1 MINTIIYILIFFIGI
16 YFGSF
21 FTLAVYRIPKGENIT
36 YKHSYCPNCN
46 HKLGILDLI
55 PVFSYIFLGG
65 KCRYCKKP
73 IRIRYFLLEIF
84 TGIVFVLFAVSLN
97 INMNEFKIDELVY
110 LVLGMLYFSSL
121 FIISGID
128 KEKRVIQKSVL
139 IYGISIAILYMIYS
153 CTLDKN
159 NVYGYVIY
167 LMMMIILVLMDTLLL
182 KKNLKYNY
190 IIQLLILTVYMI
202 IFSGVYITILTI
214 MLVIL
219 SIGFENIIIKLK
231 KTKSKVM
238 HEKYNKK
245 PIAFFMCV
253 SNIII
258 IIMINF
264 ITNYMIKVI

>member
-1 MINTIIYILIFFIGI
+1 MQTILYILMFFIGI

-21 FTLAVYRIPKGENIT
+21 FTLAIYRIPKGENIT
-36 YKHSYCPNCN
+36 YKHSYCPSCN
-46 HKLGILDLI
+46 HKLGILDLV

-73 IRIRYFLLEIF
+73 IKIRYLLLEILA
-84 TGIVFVLFAVSLN
+84 GLVFVLFTISLN
-97 INMNEFKIDELVY
+97 IDIKEFKTNELVY
-110 LVLGMLYFSSL
+110 LVLGILYFASL

-128 KEKRVIQKSVL
+128 KEKRIIQKSVL

-153 CTLDKN
+153 CILDRN

-167 LMMMIILVLMDTLLL
+167 LLVMLVLFATDTLLL

-202 IFSGVYITILTI
+202 IFSKVYVIIITI

-219 SIGFENIIIKLK
+219 SIGFESIILK
-231 KTKSKVM
+231 FKITKSKVKY
-238 HEKYNKK
+238 EKYNKK

-253 SNIII
+253 SNMIA
-258 IIMINF
+258 IIMTNI
-264 ITNYMIKVI
+264 ITNYMIN